1 MKYLLII
8 GDGMADNPVPELDNQ
23 TPLERAAI
31 PTIDELAQKGLL
43 GSVINCPQEFE
54 PGSATAIMSIF
65 GASPLAYYHG
75 RGPLEAA
82 AQGVQLRDGDMACR
96 CNMVTLEDGDMPYEQ
111 RRILSHSAGSIEG
124 DVSDRL
130 ITELWQSPAF
140 AALAE
145 KYRVSITPGSSFR
158 HFAVMQSADLQGL
171 CLIPPHDH
179 LGEVIGP
186 LAPAGGAV
194 AEALRQLQEA
204 AFRFLNHHPLN
215 EARRA
220 AGKLPAN
227 GIWFWAEGTA
237 ALLPDFVSKYGRRG
251 EVVSAVPLV
260 RGLAMLSGL
269 EAPVVPGATGEID
282 TNWDGKCEKTIEILS
297 RLDFALL
304 HVEAP
309 DECTHNGDTPGKL
322 QSIEWLDSR
331 ELRPILAWLR
341 ARKEPF
347 RVLLLSDHKTLTAT
361 RAHDGDPV
369 PFLLYDSREPE
380 GSGLTYTE
388 KNGLAT
394 GLFLPEGTALLDM
407 LFER

>member
-1 MKYLLII
+1 MKYLLMI
-8 GDGMADNPVPELDNQ
+8 GDGMADNPVPELDNK
-23 TPLERAAI
+23 TPLEYAAI
-31 PTIDELAQKGLL
+31 PTMDELAQKGIL
-43 GSVINCPQEFE
+43 GSVINCPKEFE

-65 GASPLAYYHG
+65 GASPLEYYHG

-96 CNMVTLEDGDMPYEQ
+96 CNMVSLEDGDMPYEE
-111 RRILSHSAGSIEG
+111 RRILSHSGGSIEG

-130 ITELWQSPAF
+130 ITELWASPEF
-140 AALAE
+140 SALAE
-145 KYRVSITPGSSFR
+145 KYRMTVTPGSSFR
-158 HFAVMQSADLQGL
+158 HFAVKEKADIRGL
-171 CLIPPHDH
+171 TLIPPHDH

-186 LAPAGGAV
+186 LAPSGCAV
-194 AEALRQLQEA
+194 AAELKELQEV

-215 EARRA
+215 EERRA

-237 ALLPDFVSKYGRRG
+237 AILPDFEGKYGIRG

-260 RGLAMLSGL
+260 RGLAKLSGL
-269 EAPVVPGATGEID
+269 EAPLVPGVTGEID

-341 ARKEPF
+341 EQRENF
-347 RVLLLSDHKTLTAT
+347 RILILSDHKTLTAT
-361 RAHDGDPV
+361 RGHDGDPV
-369 PFLLYDSREPE
+369 PFLLYDSREPK

-394 GLFLPEGTALLDM
+394 GLFLPEGTCLLDM